1 MVEDD
6 SAGFIHWKGDAAP
19 PSLKAEDHAGY
30 VIHLGTFSK
39 LIAAG
44 LRLGWLVA
52 DPPVFEKLVAAK
64 YASDLSSDA
73 LVQRAVYRLLAD
85 GELQAHLIHA
95 RDVYRERRGVPLRP
109 VCQPPPPPPLAT
121 L

>member
-1 MVEDD
+1 MYATLHALRQRPQVP
-6 SAGFIHWKGDAAP
+6 AGFIHLQGDAAP

-52 DPPVFEKLVAAK
+52 P
-64 YASDLSSDA
+64 SW
-73 LVQRAVYRLLAD
+73 
-85 GELQAHLIHA
+85 
-95 RDVYRERRGVPLRP
+95 
-109 VCQPPPPPPLAT
+109 
-121 L
+121 